1 LIDLNNIKAF
11 STAQPKGWTVFGSAE
26 EFDALPETYKDQ
38 IIFLNK
44 DAEKYLY
51 EFVEHAGLLTGGGWD
66 PFAKGNFKT
75 VEEFE
80 HAVGNLDNNQLLKK
94 WLFNRGIPFRTWVF
108 VLFDGGNTQPL
119 LITWKLFIKY
129 ANDIF
134 GTGDV
139 MVFDQ
144 TINWCLFN
152 YHEGQLFF
160 GKDNI
165 YDAVAD
171 EQKMM
176 ELNERKKKFPQFRHP
191 YL

>member
-1 LIDLNNIKAF
+1 M
-11 STAQPKGWTVFGSAE
+11 FGSAE